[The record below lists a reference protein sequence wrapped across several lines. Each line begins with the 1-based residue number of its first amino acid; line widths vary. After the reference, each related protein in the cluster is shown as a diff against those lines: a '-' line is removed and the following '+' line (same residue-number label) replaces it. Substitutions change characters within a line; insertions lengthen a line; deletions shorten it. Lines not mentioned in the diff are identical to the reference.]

1 MYAPNRA
8 STYTRPELME
18 IKGEMNRFILTV
30 EDFNTSLSNNKIN
43 KDIGD
48 LDDIINQQ
56 LFDIYMTFVNLR
68 E

>member
-1 MYAPNRA
+1 
-8 STYTRPELME
+8 ME

-48 LDDIINQQ
+48 LDDIINQLQ